1 MRRWKKFKLMMR
13 RAKKYEPFEELNEV
27 TPLLLFARARLEK
40 IGSPAAL
47 RWSEEIATI
56 EDQIF
61 TKLQEWKDDPAAV
74 DPRVSAQSD
83 EVTQTKPL
91 INLANQFAEM
101 KIAAEL
107 LLKSKGV
114 KIE

>member
-1 MRRWKKFKLMMR
+1 M
-13 RAKKYEPFEELNEV
+13 
-27 TPLLLFARARLEK
+27 
-40 IGSPAAL
+40 
-47 RWSEEIATI
+47 
-56 EDQIF
+56 
-61 TKLQEWKDDPAAV
+61 
-74 DPRVSAQSD
+74 
-83 EVTQTKPL
+83 PL

>member
-1 MRRWKKFKLMMR
+1 MQAQRRYTNHLDCLRAVHRQNKRTLAR
-13 RAKKYEPFEELNEV
+13 RLPNGRYGPASTTKSRE
-27 TPLLLFARARLEK
+27 
-40 IGSPAAL
+40 PAAN
-47 RWSEEIATI
+47 
-56 EDQIF
+56 F
-61 TKLQEWKDDPAAV
+61 
-74 DPRVSAQSD
+74 
-83 EVTQTKPL
+83 VTGVAMPL

>member
-1 MRRWKKFKLMMR
+1 MGWERS
-13 RAKKYEPFEELNEV
+13 
-27 TPLLLFARARLEK
+27 FAPPWTKVRKGPASTTKSRE
-40 IGSPAAL
+40 PAAN
-47 RWSEEIATI
+47 
-56 EDQIF
+56 F
-61 TKLQEWKDDPAAV
+61 
-74 DPRVSAQSD
+74 
-83 EVTQTKPL
+83 VTGVAMPL

>member
-1 MRRWKKFKLMMR
+1 MSIPAERSGQF
-13 RAKKYEPFEELNEV
+13 FEA
-27 TPLLLFARARLEK
+27 PSR
-40 IGSPAAL
+40 
-47 RWSEEIATI
+47 
-56 EDQIF
+56 
-61 TKLQEWKDDPAAV
+61 LQEWKDDPAAV

-83 EVTQTKPL
+83 EVTQAKPL

>member
-1 MRRWKKFKLMMR
+1 MSASENAAVRHS
-13 RAKKYEPFEELNEV
+13 
-27 TPLLLFARARLEK
+27 
-40 IGSPAAL
+40 SPATDRYGPA
-47 RWSEEIATI
+47 ST
-56 EDQIF
+56 
-61 TKLQEWKDDPAAV
+61 TKSREPAANF
-74 DPRVSAQSD
+74 
-83 EVTQTKPL
+83 VTGVAMPL

>member
-1 MRRWKKFKLMMR
+1 M
-13 RAKKYEPFEELNEV
+13 PLNPV
-27 TPLLLFARARLEK
+27 RCATTLPADSGATPAFARARLEK
-40 IGSPAAL
+40 IGSLAAL

-61 TKLQEWKDDPAAV
+61 SKLQEWKDDPAAV
-74 DPRVSAQSD
+74 DPRVSGQSD
-83 EVTQTKPL
+83 EVTQAKPL